1 MRTSFKRPDVAQ
13 CSHREAMDGSTDR
26 LSRKTRS
33 VSAITV
39 FSVTRIKREHVHA
52 DLEHVHAPLS
62 RRRRPTRVLAPQRCT
77 NLRVLGPGSQVPR
90 RGTAARL
97 PTRRPQVVFES
108 ELLSA
113 PLHRNGTFLELGAH
127 DGVAVS
133 NTVWFE
139 RALGW
144 SGVLIEASSKAFRSL
159 VQHRGGGGNSLH
171 NAVICPRGQTVTYRE
186 PHSLASVTMAGIDAS
201 MPAANKRY
209 RDNRNASLRELP
221 CRPLSEL
228 LAATRVAKVRA

>member
-1 MRTSFKRPDVAQ
+1 MLRLQKRSTFFPLNISPKFDLFAHCQSVGCGVLSKTREQMKYETGMRTSFKRPDVAQ

-113 PLHRNGTFLELGAH
+113 PLHRNGTFLELARTM
-127 DGVAVS
+127 VS
-133 NTVWFE
+133 
-139 RALGW
+139 
-144 SGVLIEASSKAFRSL
+144 
-159 VQHRGGGGNSLH
+159 
-171 NAVICPRGQTVTYRE
+171 P
-186 PHSLASVTMAGIDAS
+186 
-201 MPAANKRY
+201 
-209 RDNRNASLRELP
+209 
-221 CRPLSEL
+221 
-228 LAATRVAKVRA
+228 